1 MDNKVLVLN
10 QDYSPLTLCTVSRAF
25 LLVFLDKAELLAA
38 DKDNVLRSISRSY
51 PMPSV
56 IKIKSYVHVPY
67 KGVVLTRYN
76 IFKRDSYQ
84 CQYCSTTKDL
94 TLDHLIPRSK
104 GGKSSWNN
112 LVTACKKCNSKKGD
126 CTPKEAGLVL
136 KKPPFKPSYIMFLKN
151 SVGVVKDDWQPFL
164 KKIAVA

>member
-1 MDNKVLVLN
+1 MNDKVLVLN

-25 LLVFLDKAELLAA
+25 LLVYLEKAELLAA
-38 DKDNVLRSISRSY
+38 DKEGVLRSVSISF
-51 PMPSV
+51 PKPSV
-56 IKIKSYVHVPY
+56 IKIKNYVHVPY

-76 IFKRDSYQ
+76 IFKRDGYQ
-84 CQYCSTTKDL
+84 CQYCGTTKDL

-104 GGKSSWNN
+104 GGKSTWNN

-126 CTPKEAGLVL
+126 SNPKEAGLVL

-151 SVGVVKDDWQPFL
+151 SVGGIKDDWQPYL
-164 KKIAVA
+164 NKTAVA

>member
-1 MDNKVLVLN
+1 MNDKVLVLN

-25 LLVFLDKAELLAA
+25 LLVYLEKAELLTA
-38 DKDNVLRSISRSY
+38 DKNGFLRSVSMSY
-51 PMPSV
+51 PKPSV

-76 IFKRDSYQ
+76 IFKRDGYQ
-84 CQYCSTTKDL
+84 CQYCSTAKDL

-104 GGKSSWNN
+104 GGKSTWNN
-112 LVTACKKCNSKKGD
+112 LVTACKKCNSKKGNS
-126 CTPKEAGLVL
+126 TPKEAGLIL

-151 SVGVVKDDWQPFL
+151 SVGGVKDEWQPYL
-164 KKIAVA
+164 KKTAVA